1 MTFEDAQAALD
12 SAIAADTASKSPEAP
27 SSAVETGATTDS
39 QGQTPG
45 EYQADSFTNVDP
57 STLPPELQVIYKN
70 MQGDYTRKT
79 QAVAPYLKL
88 QEQYGPEFDP
98 SRVEQSLE
106 FVTALE
112 TDPDFARA
120 VYDQLHSVLDEAGLL
135 EAAAEA
141 GLVPEAGSLDDQFV
155 DEESPLAREV
165 QELKAW
171 KAEQENHAQEQA
183 LAAHIQRQEM
193 ALREENP
200 SWGDSDWDAV
210 YQLAF
215 AHGGDLFAAGQTYEA
230 LQTRLLEN
238 YIQKKADVPSGV
250 STVVGGQ
257 YAAPPAEGFG
267 EDLNAAHKAAMEH
280 LRNVL
285 GD

>member
-1 MTFEDAQAALD
+1 MSFEQAQAALE
-12 SAIAADTASKSPEAP
+12 SAAATPDVPASTSPESAP
-27 SSAVETGATTDS
+27 SAVETGATPEAPATV
-39 QGQTPG
+39 
-45 EYQADSFTNVDP
+45 DSFTNVDP
-57 STLPPELQVIYKN
+57 NTLPPELQVIYKN

-79 QAVAPYLKL
+79 QAVAPYLRL
-88 QEQYGPEFDP
+88 QEEYGPDFDP
-98 SRVEQSLE
+98 SRVTQSLE

-120 VYDQLHSVLDEAGLL
+120 VYDQLHSVLDQAGLL
-135 EAAAEA
+135 EAAEA
-141 GLVPEAGSLDDQFV
+141 AGIVPGEESLGPDSFEDA
-155 DEESPLAREV
+155 ESPLAREI

-171 KAEQENHAQEQA
+171 KAEQESYAQEQA

-193 ALREENP
+193 ALRQDNP
-200 SWGDSDWDAV
+200 DWGDSDWDAV

-238 YIQKKADVPSGV
+238 YIEKKADVPSGV
-250 STVVGGQ
+250 STVTGGQ
-257 YAAPPAEGFG
+257 FAVAPPEGYG
-267 EDLNAAHKAAMEH
+267 DDLDAAHKAAVEH
-280 LRNVL
+280 LRNAL